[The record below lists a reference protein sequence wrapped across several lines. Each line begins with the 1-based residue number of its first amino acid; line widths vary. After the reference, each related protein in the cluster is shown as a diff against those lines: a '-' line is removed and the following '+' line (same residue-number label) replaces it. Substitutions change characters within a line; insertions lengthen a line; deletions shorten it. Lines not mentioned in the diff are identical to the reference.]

1 VRAARVLAIGLAA
14 ASLALGACGG
24 SGGSAPSATVPGNA
38 DPADVAVIKA
48 WVDALRRGDV
58 AKAASYFAIPSVV
71 QNGGPPLRVGD
82 RRSALLFNASLPC
95 GARLVRA
102 VRRAPLTIASFR
114 LTERPG
120 PGSCGAGVGGLAKVG
135 IRVSGGKI
143 VQWRRVPLGRAPTTP
158 GTAL

>member
-1 VRAARVLAIGLAA
+1 MGLLAA
-14 ASLALGACGG
+14 AIALTACGG
-24 SGGSAPSATVPGNA
+24 STSPARSPDVSSNARPG
-38 DPADVAVIKA
+38 DVAVIKA
-48 WVDALRRGDV
+48 WVDALRRGEV

-71 QNGGPPLRVGD
+71 QNGGPPLRIDD

-102 VRRAPLTIASFR
+102 VRRTPFAIASFR

-120 PGSCGAGVGGLAKVG
+120 PGSCGPGAGELAKVAF
-135 IRVSGGKI
+135 RVRDAKI
-143 VQWRRVPLGRAPTTP
+143 VQWRRVPSGRAPTP